1 MRKYKE
7 VISGSI
13 IFILAAVYFGI
24 GLTIPEFNDG
34 FISSDFMPKL
44 YGIILMALSAVQ
56 ILIGA
61 KGIKKEEGTN
71 DQGNGTFL
79 VPEVII
85 TFVFL
90 VLYVALLNVLGFLVS
105 TILFLLGMVT
115 LFTPK
120 EKRNIVKIILI
131 SVVFSVVVYLIFVKG
146 FGLTLP
152 EGFFG

>member
-1 MRKYKE
+1 MKKYKE
-7 VISGSI
+7 VISGTI
-13 IFILAAVYFGI
+13 IFIFAAVYFGI

-56 ILIGA
+56 IFMGA
-61 KGIKKEEGTN
+61 KGLKNEGEDQKEG
-71 DQGNGTFL
+71 GSFL
-79 VPEVII
+79 VPEVVI

-90 VLYVALLNVLGFLVS
+90 VLYVALLNVLGFLFS

-120 EKRNIVKIILI
+120 EKRNIIKIVLI